1 MRNCVSY
8 RLPCGVRRAVISVVC
23 TIPTTILTPRS
34 PYVVLFIIQDH
45 KLRILLIRREV
56 VELIT

>member
-1 MRNCVSY
+1 M
-8 RLPCGVRRAVISVVC
+8 VC
-23 TIPTTILTPRS
+23 TYDYPHPALTTG
-34 PYVVLFIIQDH
+34 VVLFIIRDH